1 MQSIIKS
8 ELIKFKGSKLIYITT
23 ALQLIPI
30 LLVFL
35 IYAVNPKYS
44 ITETG
49 WSEYYKTIYMFFNI
63 MTGTATFYIFGGYI
77 FAREYQEGTNIILF
91 TSPIPKLKF
100 YCGKLLIVFSFIVFT
115 MIILLILPF
124 FLGMLITNLPF
135 TYGLF
140 IQQLKIVS
148 LMAIMHFCLIPIASF
163 FAIKWKSFLSVVLL
177 MCIVLFLN
185 LILVNVPGN
194 VLYPWIVP
202 LLFSPHEGIGRTFI
216 NYPIGICSIS
226 FIYVVG
232 LILSIYE
239 YKKVN

>member
-1 MQSIIKS
+1 
-8 ELIKFKGSKLIYITT
+8 
-23 ALQLIPI
+23 
-30 LLVFL
+30 
-35 IYAVNPKYS
+35 
-44 ITETG
+44 
-49 WSEYYKTIYMFFNI
+49 
-63 MTGTATFYIFGGYI
+63 
-77 FAREYQEGTNIILF
+77 
-91 TSPIPKLKF
+91 
-100 YCGKLLIVFSFIVFT
+100 
-115 MIILLILPF
+115 
-124 FLGMLITNLPF
+124 
-135 TYGLF
+135 

-226 FIYVVG
+226 FIFVVG